1 MERPLRMLRR
11 QALPL
16 RLSGPIIEAALP
28 EVAVGE
34 ICEIRRHWR
43 SREVIAHAQVLGFHH
58 ERTVLSLIGAAH
70 GLSREI
76 LLHPTGGPL
85 RVEVGDAL
93 LGTIIQPSGRISE
106 RLAPPPVRC
115 NREWRAIDAPAPDYR
130 QRAGVRQP
138 FITGIRAFDGL
149 LTCGIGQRVGIF
161 SSAGC
166 GKTMLMHQLIA
177 QSDAEVFVIGLVGE
191 RGREVTEF
199 VETLRHSPRRHQCV
213 LVYATS
219 NYASLERCNAAL
231 VATTVAEYFRDQ
243 GRRVVLFLDSLTRF
257 ARALRDVAL
266 AAGEAPARR
275 GYPASVFDALPRVLE
290 RPGNSLSGS
299 ITAFYT
305 VLLEGDDEPDPIA
318 DEIRSIL
325 DGHIYLSRKLSAA
338 SHYPAIDILHSAS
351 RVAGQVTDARQQAL
365 AGAMRGLLTRLEEMQ
380 TLIDLG
386 EYRLGDNAENDRAH
400 AQKQALWDFLRQ
412 DADQAE
418 EFGQTLRLMHA
429 FDA

>member
-43 SREVIAHAQVLGFHH
+43 SREVIAHAQVLGFHR

-70 GLSREI
+70 GLSREMLI
-76 LLHPTGGPL
+76 HPTGGPL
-85 RVEVGDAL
+85 RVAVGDTL
-93 LGTIIQPSGRISE
+93 LGTIILPSGRLSE
-106 RLAPPPVRC
+106 RLVPPPQAGAV
-115 NREWRAIDAPAPDYR
+115 ELRAIDAPAPDYR
-130 QRAGVRQP
+130 
-138 FITGIRAFDGL
+138 
-149 LTCGIGQRVGIF
+149 QRVGIF

-166 GKTMLMHQLIA
+166 GKTLLMHQLIA
-177 QSDAEVFVIGLVGE
+177 HADAEVFVIGLVGE

-199 VETLRHSPRRHQCV
+199 AEALRLSPRRHQCV

-243 GRRVVLFLDSLTRF
+243 GKRVVLFLDSLTRF

-275 GYPASVFDALPRVLE
+275 GYPASVFDALPRLLE
-290 RPGNSLSGS
+290 RPGNTHTGS

-325 DGHIYLSRKLSAA
+325 DGHIYLSRKLAA
-338 SHYPAIDILHSAS
+338 ANHYPAIDILRSAS
-351 RVAGQVTDARQQAL
+351 RVAGQVTEPRQQSL
-365 AGAMRGLLTRLEEMQ
+365 AGAIRGLMTRLEEMQ

-386 EYRLGDNAENDRAH
+386 EYRPGDNAENDRAQ
-400 AQKQALWDFLRQ
+400 AKKQALWDFLRQ
-412 DADQAE
+412 DADRAE
-418 EFGQTLRLMHA
+418 DVGQTLRLMHA
-429 FDA
+429 LDT